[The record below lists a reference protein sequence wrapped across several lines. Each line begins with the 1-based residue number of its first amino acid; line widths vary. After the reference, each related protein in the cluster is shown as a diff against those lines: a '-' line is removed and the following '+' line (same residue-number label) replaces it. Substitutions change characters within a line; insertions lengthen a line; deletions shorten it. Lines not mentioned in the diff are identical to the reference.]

1 MKDTVKIADPAL
13 FAQETLERAYVW
25 QIQTPQAFMFPLIY
39 HAYQE
44 LLEREQAGEVF
55 PVTDDAMVL
64 EVISGKKV
72 KLVEGAY
79 GNIKITTPEDLK
91 LAEALLPA
99 N

>member
-1 MKDTVKIADPAL
+1 M
-13 FAQETLERAYVW
+13 
-25 QIQTPQAFMFPLIY
+25 
-39 HAYQE
+39 
-44 LLEREQAGEVF
+44 
-55 PVTDDAMVL
+55 TDDAMVL